1 MIAEL
6 EKIQELLKVANFRD
20 GHLSAGMV
28 AQQVKN
34 NLEVADE
41 NINTSLNNIV
51 MNNVVRHPAYQQAA
65 LPHRIAA
72 PFYARYE
79 TGMEYGEHIDDP
91 VMGVGTERYRSDLA
105 MTIFLNPPAEYE
117 GGELIIQTTFGE
129 QSIKLN
135 AGNAVLYPATTRHR
149 VAKVLS
155 GERLVA
161 VTWVQSLIRDNEQ
174 RELLHQLSKT
184 REKMLR
190 KDPDSEDTQRIDCLH
205 MSILFV
211 CGASYNKYKIAGH
224 KKSRP
229 CVKQDSGFF

>member
-1 MIAEL
+1 MLVEL
-6 EKIQELLKVANFRD
+6 KNILGETELQKIQELLKTANFKD
-20 GHLSAGMV
+20 GRLSAGMA

-51 MNNVVRHPAYQQAA
+51 MNNVVRHPGYQQAA

-91 VMGVGTERYRSDLA
+91 IMGPSMNPGDRYRSDLA
-105 MTIFLNPPAEYE
+105 MTIFLNTPDEYE
-117 GGELIIQTTFGE
+117 GGELIIQTPYGE
-129 QSIKLN
+129 QSIKAK

-149 VAKVLS
+149 VARVTS

-190 KDPDSEDTQRIDCLH
+190 KEPDSENT
-205 MSILFV
+205 
-211 CGASYNKYKIAGH
+211 K
-224 KKSRP
+224 
-229 CVKQDSGFF
+229 CVDNTYINLVRMWSEI

>member
-1 MIAEL
+1 MLVEIKNILGKAEL
-6 EKIQELLKVANFRD
+6 ETIQELLKSANFRD

-51 MNNVVRHPAYQQAA
+51 MNNVVRHPTYQQAA

-79 TGMEYGEHIDDP
+79 IGMEYGEHIDDP
-91 VMGVGTERYRSDLA
+91 VMGASGERYRSDLA
-105 MTIFLNPPAEYE
+105 MTIFLNSPAEYE
-117 GGELIIQTTFGE
+117 GGELVINSSFGE
-129 QSIKLN
+129 QKIKLN
-135 AGNAVLYPATTRHR
+135 AGDAVLYPATTRHR
-149 VAKVLS
+149 VAQVTS

-174 RELLHQLSKT
+174 RELLFQLSKT

-190 KDPDSEDTQRIDCLH
+190 KDPDSEDTKRIDNVYVNLVR
-205 MSILFV
+205 MWSEV
-211 CGASYNKYKIAGH
+211 
-224 KKSRP
+224 
-229 CVKQDSGFF
+229 

>member
-1 MIAEL
+1 MIVQIKHVLGDAEL
-6 EKIQELLKVANFRD
+6 NKIQQLLKDANFRD
-20 GHLSAGMV
+20 GHLSAGMA

-41 NINTSLNNIV
+41 NIISSLNNIV
-51 MNNVVRHPAYQQAA
+51 MNNVVRHPDYQQAA
-65 LPHRIAA
+65 LPHRVAT

-91 VMGVGTERYRSDLA
+91 VMGQGERYRSDLA
-105 MTIFLNPPAEYE
+105 MTIFLNSPEEYE
-117 GGELIIQTTFGE
+117 GGELIIQTPYGKQT
-129 QSIKLN
+129 IKSK

-149 VAKVLS
+149 VAKVTS

-174 RELLHQLSKT
+174 RDLLYQLSKT

-190 KDPDSEDTQRIDCLH
+190 KNPESEDTKHIDNVYVNLVR
-205 MSILFV
+205 MWSEL
-211 CGASYNKYKIAGH
+211 
-224 KKSRP
+224 
-229 CVKQDSGFF
+229 

>member
-1 MIAEL
+1 MLVDIKNILGETEL
-6 EKIQELLKVANFRD
+6 QKIQELLKTANFRD
-20 GHLSAGMV
+20 GHLSAGMA

-51 MNNVVRHPAYQQAA
+51 MNNVVRHPKYQQAA

-91 VMGVGTERYRSDLA
+91 IMGQPDRYRSDLA
-105 MTIFLNPPAEYE
+105 MTIFLNSPTEYE
-117 GGELIIQTTFGE
+117 GGELIIQTPFGE
-129 QSIKLN
+129 QSIKSN
-135 AGNAVLYPATTRHR
+135 AGDAVLYPATTRHR
-149 VAKVLS
+149 VAKVIS

-174 RELLHQLSKT
+174 RELLYQLSKT

-190 KDPDSEDTQRIDCLH
+190 KNPDSEDTKRIDSTYVNLVR
-205 MSILFV
+205 MWSEL
-211 CGASYNKYKIAGH
+211 
-224 KKSRP
+224 
-229 CVKQDSGFF
+229 